1 MPTPR
6 IEISFH
12 SLHTGTK
19 KTWSPNLSLVPR
31 VEALASPKS
40 SKRATPKAPRR
51 MYNDTPQT
59 KKRKD
64 TIIPTHLLR
73 YVYKHPKGRSR
84 CFVFDDLSQNCQI
97 PTLQNQSVQL
107 RLFMSVCLI
116 PPTLSRAFGRIKCH
130 KVRKVIPYSQ
140 TFEYE
145 ILQKRVIK
153 KLTNIK
159 EHRRSGQKH
168 KSQKEE

>member
-1 MPTPR
+1 MSCYADSSHR
-6 IEISFH
+6 NIF
-12 SLHTGTK
+12 
-19 KTWSPNLSLVPR
+19 SLVTYR
-31 VEALASPKS
+31 HKKNVEPESVARSTICRLSHCLFL

-73 YVYKHPKGRSR
+73 NVYKHPKGRSR
-84 CFVFDDLSQNCQI
+84 CFVFDRKFEFARF
-97 PTLQNQSVQL
+97 TYRQNQSVQL

-130 KVRKVIPYSQ
+130 KVMKVIPYSQ
-140 TFEYE
+140 TFE
-145 ILQKRVIK
+145 
-153 KLTNIK
+153 
-159 EHRRSGQKH
+159 
-168 KSQKEE
+168 

>member
-6 IEISFH
+6 IEISFC

-19 KTWSPNLSLVPR
+19 KRGARICHSFHAVK
-31 VEALASPKS
+31 ALASPKS

-97 PTLQNQSVQL
+97 LTASKP
-107 RLFMSVCLI
+107 
-116 PPTLSRAFGRIKCH
+116 
-130 KVRKVIPYSQ
+130 
-140 TFEYE
+140 
-145 ILQKRVIK
+145 KRTV
-153 KLTNIK
+153 TPFYV
-159 EHRRSGQKH
+159 H
-168 KSQKEE
+168 KSYPTHPTKGFR

>member
-73 YVYKHPKGRSR
+73 YVYKHSKGRSR
-84 CFVFDDLSQNCQI
+84 CFVFDRKFEFARF
-97 PTLQNQSVQL
+97 TYRQNQSVQL

-116 PPTLSRAFGRIKCH
+116 PPTLQRAFGRIKCH
-130 KVRKVIPYSQ
+130 KVRKVIHYSQ
-140 TFEYE
+140 TF
-145 ILQKRVIK
+145 I
-153 KLTNIK
+153 
-159 EHRRSGQKH
+159 
-168 KSQKEE
+168 